1 MEFILTKQKDIQNMI
16 HYNYYQI
23 TIYKNHYE
31 KTFDNGGY
39 IKIPYPSQSNQPNII
54 TSFFEDGYITKKLY
68 IIKKIHSIEN
78 VEHDAELMVEH
89 ESITN
94 PGKKLFSFLLLKT
107 NKSLTEFSETKLDN
121 LMNTNLPQANTFSLN
136 EIFLSDSIKEAI
148 VYKNQTSIEPTVIV
162 IFTKP
167 VLVNTVFDPSTLII
181 PPEISN
187 LPKFQVDYSIMKI
200 EPVLGNI
207 IEGFKE
213 GVDSENIVQTAAYC
227 QPIDDTDPDI
237 ENVAQSIPIDS
248 EKIINK
254 ASVATVNTVLNFVS
268 FFITLL
274 FAIFVVPI
282 VYKVFILNMVF
293 ENESFTPQQKL
304 NRVSGIDVYASLL
317 FIGFSISLIHVGI
330 SNNMP
335 FFTTV
340 GMYLFIFYA
349 GCLTYFQYIRI
360 FDTEAKQKF
369 LDEFVKDIDNE
380 IPPTFEA
387 VSNDVFGLI
396 KDNIFLLL
404 YDDLKKPEPKLE
416 FGGIL
421 LVIFIFVIM
430 YWILNAM
437 HIDMSFGG
445 GSFFLSLPLY
455 MFLLAVY
462 IAVIVK
468 VQRLNSIY
476 KQNKKS
482 EPAAEPA
489 AEQEEQEE

>member
-1 MEFILTKQKDIQNMI
+1 
-16 HYNYYQI
+16 
-23 TIYKNHYE
+23 
-31 KTFDNGGY
+31 
-39 IKIPYPSQSNQPNII
+39 
-54 TSFFEDGYITKKLY
+54 
-68 IIKKIHSIEN
+68 
-78 VEHDAELMVEH
+78 MVEH

-107 NKSLTEFSETKLDN
+107 NNSITEFSETKMDN
-121 LMNTNLPQANTFSLN
+121 LMNTKTPQAVSLSLN

-167 VLVNTVFDPSTLII
+167 VLVNTVFDSSTMII

-213 GVDSENIVQTAAYC
+213 GVDGENIVQTAAYC
-227 QPIDDTDPDI
+227 QPIDDSDPDI
-237 ENVAQSIPIDS
+237 ANVAQSIPINS
-248 EKIINK
+248 EKILNK
-254 ASVATVNTVLNFVS
+254 ASATTINTVLNFVS

-282 VYKVFILNMVF
+282 VYKIFILNMVL
-293 ENESFTPQQKL
+293 ENETFTPQQKL
-304 NRVSGIDVYASLL
+304 NRVSGIDVYASIL

-330 SNNMP
+330 SNNMAI
-335 FFTTV
+335 FTTV

-349 GCLTYFQYIRI
+349 GCLTYFQYVRI
-360 FDTEAKQKF
+360 FNKEAKEKF
-369 LDEFVKDIDNE
+369 LEEFVPKYSDE
-380 IPPTFEA
+380 PPPTFEA
-387 VSNDVFGLI
+387 VSNDIFGLI
-396 KDNIFLLL
+396 KDNVFLLL
-404 YDDLKKPEPKLE
+404 YDDLKKPVPNLE
-416 FGGIL
+416 FGGII
-421 LVIFIFVIM
+421 LVFVIFVIM

-462 IAVIVK
+462 IAIIVK

-476 KQNKKS
+476 KK
-482 EPAAEPA
+482 PT
-489 AEQEEQEE
+489 EQPPSPS